1 MAEFLALWKGLNSKF
16 REKARK
22 KIVILSFYTYPWINL
37 FSIYISSFNTIMCVC
52 SAECRPLE
60 SPPALHDLLLYGHD
74 ESE

>member
-37 FSIYISSFNTIMCVC
+37 FSIYISSLNTIMCVY
-52 SAECRPLE
+52 AECEPLK
-60 SPPALHDLLLYGHD
+60 SPPALHVLLLYGQD